1 MPPSPPPTGIVVEAI
16 VGEAPSRHFPGIC
29 SGRWKMSPQPGGN
42 GVLVF
47 GGWDFLPALFQ
58 GRVWL
63 PFCLLVFL
71 GFRRGWGLGRFP
83 TTLDSQPGSRG
94 VAK

>member
-1 MPPSPPPTGIVVEAI
+1 MEGIL
-16 VGEAPSRHFPGIC
+16 GEAPSRPFPGIC
-29 SGRWKMSPQPGGN
+29 SGRWENVSADRLH

-71 GFRRGWGLGRFP
+71 GFQRGWGLGDFP
-83 TTLDSQPGSRG
+83 MPLTLGLSLL
-94 VAK
+94 V

>member
-1 MPPSPPPTGIVVEAI
+1 M
-16 VGEAPSRHFPGIC
+16 GEAPSRPFPGIC
-29 SGRWKMSPQPGGN
+29 SGRWENVSADRLH

-71 GFRRGWGLGRFP
+71 GFQRGWGVGGFP
-83 TTLDSQPGSRG
+83 HALDSRPVTLG
-94 VAK
+94 VVK